1 MLLYPFEYTR
11 NIPINMVKFYG
22 RIARTFKWFPFLHIL
37 FTFIVCPLIFL
48 GISMLF
54 ELNAIGIVFGTII
67 CVGIT
72 GGLGKLGYWYY
83 YQDGENWLMLELEK
97 EVDE

>member
-1 MLLYPFEYTR
+1 
-11 NIPINMVKFYG
+11 
-22 RIARTFKWFPFLHIL
+22 
-37 FTFIVCPLIFL
+37 VCPLLFL

-54 ELNAIGIVFGTII
+54 ELNVVGIVFGTLI
-67 CVGIT
+67 CLGIT

-83 YQDGENWLMLELEK
+83 YEEGENWLMLELEK